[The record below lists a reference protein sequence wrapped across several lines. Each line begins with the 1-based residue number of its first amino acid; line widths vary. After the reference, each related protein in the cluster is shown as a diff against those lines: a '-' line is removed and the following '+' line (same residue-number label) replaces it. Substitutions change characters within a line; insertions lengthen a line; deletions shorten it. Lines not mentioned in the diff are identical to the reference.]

1 MDDDA
6 RARLAVAGR
15 EANDGE
21 METRWRCS
29 RPGVLAVDACPEL
42 WMLGTERA
50 MMALGLVIVS
60 ARADLLIVIPRA
72 CTSLVAGDA
81 ASPLARAI
89 VDIGAACVRRWVME
103 RRGGGA
109 RVGVTPVVPRSLCHR
124 LRLFSDKTSRDF
136 CLGIIR
142 GKRLFTLRGATR
154 RCIAMVHE
162 SLDPDSAEDFVVL
175 VASRTAVAL
184 SMLASSSG
192 APRSSRPAPLD
203 SAVWKD
209 VLVQYEMIRSD
220 GEDGKY
226 RHVFLINSDPRV
238 GLLTHEDVYD
248 FVGRVFL
255 DVVDLTQWKMK
266 LSFLTAMK
274 EESNLREYRWDYQSL
289 PVGRRSR
296 VHRPVGDL
304 DDDSTEDEDLSEGV
318 TFAREQV
325 EMKETPKP
333 QHGVVD
339 TFEGTWITIEFYSR
353 IQHWKVKDLS
363 HEFVRIAKG
372 ALQGLPGGVTVA
384 FHVPDGKEGQQ
395 VYVTESGDTETNVPK
410 PLGAEILHANGY
422 GTASDPRASCSI
434 NMWLHSWPVPWERS
448 EQRDGYH
455 HFSDVHPGCGV
466 HVNFALVNAEQA
478 RGLVD
483 SLWVKPIELWIEH
496 NLANSF
502 RRNEA
507 EEDAPSAEMPEDE
520 KRRLA
525 FRVLGRRKIP
535 AEIEEANIGDD
546 IAAVIAGDAVNVADD
561 SYDRYLDFPQ
571 YVHFLRDVGVH
582 FIDDDVFAR
591 GDSDATDEPSG
602 FRLPPKLFHTRCTH
616 LPRQLRD
623 KLIDR
628 ALKGALKD
636 LKQQDR
642 YGFISEEER
651 GRLKVCDSVLAAATG
666 ILEAAGPDRAPEF
679 FAQIQHTVDEQPDLD
694 WKKAFR
700 QKLRAIAFE

>member
-1 MDDDA
+1 
-6 RARLAVAGR
+6 
-15 EANDGE
+15 
-21 METRWRCS
+21 
-29 RPGVLAVDACPEL
+29 
-42 WMLGTERA
+42 
-50 MMALGLVIVS
+50 
-60 ARADLLIVIPRA
+60 
-72 CTSLVAGDA
+72 
-81 ASPLARAI
+81 
-89 VDIGAACVRRWVME
+89 
-103 RRGGGA
+103 
-109 RVGVTPVVPRSLCHR
+109 
-124 LRLFSDKTSRDF
+124 
-136 CLGIIR
+136 
-142 GKRLFTLRGATR
+142 
-154 RCIAMVHE
+154 MVHE
-162 SLDPDSAEDFVVL
+162 SLDPDSAEDFAVL
-175 VASRTAVAL
+175 ASRTAVAL

-192 APRSSRPAPLD
+192 PPRSSRPAPLD

-209 VLVQYEMIRSD
+209 VVVEYDMMPSD
-220 GEDGKY
+220 ERDGKY
-226 RHVFLINSDPRV
+226 QHFVHIHFKPNV
-238 GLLTHEDVYD
+238 GLPTHEDVYD

-255 DVVDLTQWKMK
+255 DVVDLTQWKME
-266 LSFLTAMK
+266 LIFHTAMK
-274 EESNLREYRWDYQSL
+274 EESNVREYKWDYQSL
-289 PVGRRSR
+289 PFGRRSL
-296 VHRPVGDL
+296 VHRRVGDL
-304 DDDSTEDEDLSEGV
+304 DGSADDEDLSEGV
-318 TFAREQV
+318 TFACEQV

-333 QHGVVD
+333 QHGEVD
-339 TFEGTWITIEFYSR
+339 TFEGTWIDIEFYSR
-353 IQHWKVKDLS
+353 IQHWKVKYLS
-363 HEFVRIAKG
+363 HEVSSITKG
-372 ALQGLPGGVTVA
+372 ALQGLPGGITVA
-384 FHVPDGKEGQQ
+384 FGVPDGKDEEGP
-395 VYVTESGDTETNVPK
+395 EFNIIRSDDTSHSMEAVKDLAWQYLNHP
-410 PLGAEILHANGY
+410 GAEIVQANGY

-434 NMWLHSWPVPWERS
+434 NTWLYAEAIPWETIQPLEGFQYFRFTS
-448 EQRDGYH
+448 T
-455 HFSDVHPGCGV
+455 GCGV
-466 HVNFALVNAEQA
+466 YVNFALVNAEQA

-483 SLWVKPIELWIEH
+483 SLWVKPLELWVEH
-496 NLANSF
+496 NLANPF

-507 EEDAPSAEMPEDE
+507 EEDNPAAEMPDDQ

-525 FRVLGRRKIP
+525 FGVLGRRKIP

-679 FAQIQHTVDEQPDLD
+679 FAQIQHAVDEQPDLD

>member
-1 MDDDA
+1 
-6 RARLAVAGR
+6 
-15 EANDGE
+15 
-21 METRWRCS
+21 
-29 RPGVLAVDACPEL
+29 
-42 WMLGTERA
+42 
-50 MMALGLVIVS
+50 
-60 ARADLLIVIPRA
+60 
-72 CTSLVAGDA
+72 
-81 ASPLARAI
+81 
-89 VDIGAACVRRWVME
+89 
-103 RRGGGA
+103 
-109 RVGVTPVVPRSLCHR
+109 
-124 LRLFSDKTSRDF
+124 
-136 CLGIIR
+136 
-142 GKRLFTLRGATR
+142 
-154 RCIAMVHE
+154 MVHE
-162 SLDPDSAEDFVVL
+162 SLDPDSAEDFAVL
-175 VASRTAVAL
+175 ASRTAVAL

-192 APRSSRPAPLD
+192 PPRSSRPAPLD

-226 RHVFLINSDPRV
+226 RHVFLIISDPRV
-238 GLLTHEDVYD
+238 GLPTHEDVYD

-255 DVVDLTQWKMK
+255 DVVDLTQWNMG
-266 LSFLTAMK
+266 LVFHTAMK
-274 EESNLREYRWDYQSL
+274 EESNVREYKWDYQSL
-289 PVGRRSR
+289 PVGSRSR
-296 VHRPVGDL
+296 VHRPVRGH
-304 DDDSTEDEDLSEGV
+304 DDSADDEDLSEGV

-325 EMKETPKP
+325 EMNETPKSR
-333 QHGVVD
+333 HGVVD
-339 TFEGTWITIEFYSR
+339 TYEGTLIGMRFYSR
-353 IQHWKVKDLS
+353 MQHWKVKYLNK
-363 HEFVRIAKG
+363 EITNFTKA
-372 ALQGLPGGVTVA
+372 ALQGLPGGITVA
-384 FHVPDGKEGQQ
+384 FGGPCFETDEEGLQFHV
-395 VYVTESGDTETNVPK
+395 ESGDTETNVPK
-410 PLGAEILHANGY
+410 PLGAEIVQANGY

-434 NMWLHSWPVPWERS
+434 NMWLYAEACPWETIQHL
-448 EQRDGYH
+448 EGFQYFGGFT
-455 HFSDVHPGCGV
+455 HFCRVY
-466 HVNFALVNAEQA
+466 VNFALVNAEQA

-483 SLWVKPIELWIEH
+483 SLWVKPLELWIEH
-496 NLANSF
+496 NLANPF

-507 EEDAPSAEMPEDE
+507 GEDAPSAEMPGDE

-525 FRVLGRRKIP
+525 FRVFGRRKIP

-561 SYDRYLDFPQ
+561 SYDRYLEFPQ
-571 YVHFLRDVGVH
+571 YVHFLKDVGVH

-591 GDSDATDEPSG
+591 GDSDATDEASG

-636 LKQQDR
+636 LKRQDR

-679 FAQIQHTVDEQPDLD
+679 FAQIQHAVDEQPDLD

>member
-1 MDDDA
+1 MSWHNTWKA
-6 RARLAVAGR
+6 PLHTSGR
-15 EANDGE
+15 DP
-21 METRWRCS
+21 W
-29 RPGVLAVDACPEL
+29 
-42 WMLGTERA
+42 
-50 MMALGLVIVS
+50 
-60 ARADLLIVIPRA
+60 
-72 CTSLVAGDA
+72 
-81 ASPLARAI
+81 
-89 VDIGAACVRRWVME
+89 
-103 RRGGGA
+103 
-109 RVGVTPVVPRSLCHR
+109 
-124 LRLFSDKTSRDF
+124 
-136 CLGIIR
+136 
-142 GKRLFTLRGATR
+142 
-154 RCIAMVHE
+154 CIAMVHE

-561 SYDRYLDFPQ
+561 SYDRYLEFPQ
-571 YVHFLRDVGVH
+571 YVHFLKDVGVH
-582 FIDDDVFAR
+582 FIDDDVFAG
-591 GDSDATDEPSG
+591 GDSDATDEASG

-636 LKQQDR
+636 LKRQDR

-679 FAQIQHTVDEQPDLD
+679 FAQIQHAVDEQPDLD

>member
-372 ALQGLPGGVTVA
+372 ALHGLPGGVTVA
-384 FHVPDGKEGQQ
+384 FHVPDGK
-395 VYVTESGDTETNVPK
+395 
-410 PLGAEILHANGY
+410 
-422 GTASDPRASCSI
+422 
-434 NMWLHSWPVPWERS
+434 
-448 EQRDGYH
+448 
-455 HFSDVHPGCGV
+455 
-466 HVNFALVNAEQA
+466 
-478 RGLVD
+478 
-483 SLWVKPIELWIEH
+483 
-496 NLANSF
+496 
-502 RRNEA
+502 
-507 EEDAPSAEMPEDE
+507 
-520 KRRLA
+520 
-525 FRVLGRRKIP
+525 
-535 AEIEEANIGDD
+535 
-546 IAAVIAGDAVNVADD
+546 
-561 SYDRYLDFPQ
+561 
-571 YVHFLRDVGVH
+571 
-582 FIDDDVFAR
+582 
-591 GDSDATDEPSG
+591 
-602 FRLPPKLFHTRCTH
+602 
-616 LPRQLRD
+616 
-623 KLIDR
+623 
-628 ALKGALKD
+628 KD
-636 LKQQDR
+636 NR
-642 YGFISEEER
+642 F
-651 GRLKVCDSVLAAATG
+651 T
-666 ILEAAGPDRAPEF
+666 
-679 FAQIQHTVDEQPDLD
+679 
-694 WKKAFR
+694 
-700 QKLRAIAFE
+700 

>member
-1 MDDDA
+1 
-6 RARLAVAGR
+6 
-15 EANDGE
+15 
-21 METRWRCS
+21 
-29 RPGVLAVDACPEL
+29 
-42 WMLGTERA
+42 ML
-50 MMALGLVIVS
+50 
-60 ARADLLIVIPRA
+60 
-72 CTSLVAGDA
+72 
-81 ASPLARAI
+81 
-89 VDIGAACVRRWVME
+89 
-103 RRGGGA
+103 
-109 RVGVTPVVPRSLCHR
+109 
-124 LRLFSDKTSRDF
+124 
-136 CLGIIR
+136 
-142 GKRLFTLRGATR
+142 
-154 RCIAMVHE
+154 
-162 SLDPDSAEDFVVL
+162 
-175 VASRTAVAL
+175 ASRTAVAL

-192 APRSSRPAPLD
+192 PPRSSRPAPLD

-226 RHVFLINSDPRV
+226 RHVFLIISDPRV
-238 GLLTHEDVYD
+238 GLPTHEDVYD

-274 EESNLREYRWDYQSL
+274 EESNLREYRLDYQSL

-304 DDDSTEDEDLSEGV
+304 DDDSADDEDLSEGV

-333 QHGVVD
+333 QHGMVD

-353 IQHWKVKDLS
+353 IQHWKVEYLS
-363 HEFVRIAKG
+363 HEFVCMAKG

-384 FHVPDGKEGQQ
+384 FQVPDGKEGEQ
-395 VYVTESGDTETNVPK
+395 VYIAGSCDTETNVPK

-422 GTASDPRASCSI
+422 GTASDPRASCSM
-434 NMWLHSWPVPWERS
+434 NMWLHSRPVPWERS

-483 SLWVKPIELWIEH
+483 SLWVKPLELWIEH
-496 NLANSF
+496 NLANPF

-507 EEDAPSAEMPEDE
+507 GEDDPYAEMPEDE

-561 SYDRYLDFPQ
+561 SYDRYLEFPQ
-571 YVHFLRDVGVH
+571 YVHFLKDVGVH
-582 FIDDDVFAR
+582 FIDDDVFAL
-591 GDSDATDEPSG
+591 GDSDATDEASG

-636 LKQQDR
+636 LKRQDR